1 MQVFAVIRLRG
12 SRLEVLVGVPA
23 SVPGVPASDLEGL
36 TTGFARLGLEEGA
49 RGSWS
54 GPLELLEPVC
64 SLLDRLGFVWGVY
77 DPDDARTFGERLFAE
92 CPPEIAPRV
101 YQALRS
107 TFEESSAELHLAVLD
122 AAWSAFDGTNV
133 QGRSRTGE
141 VPRAS
146 GSAMG

>member
-1 MQVFAVIRLRG
+1 MQVFAVIRLCG
-12 SRLEVLVGVPA
+12 PRLEVLVGVPA
-23 SVPGVPASDLEGL
+23 SVSGVPVSDLDGL
-36 TTGFARLGLEEGA
+36 AAGFAWLGLEEGA

-64 SLLDRLGFVWGVY
+64 SVLDRLGFVWGVY
-77 DPDDARTFGERLFAE
+77 DPDGARTFGERLFAE

-122 AAWSAFDGTNV
+122 AAWSAFDGAV
-133 QGRSRTGE
+133 GQDRTDE
-141 VPRAS
+141 DPLS
-146 GSAMG
+146 GKR